1 LIAQP
6 DDQISKREEVRIMYE
21 FTKKAVDENAMN
33 VALYTENGGACK
45 NQGICGDVDG
55 VCGV

>member
-1 LIAQP
+1 
-6 DDQISKREEVRIMYE
+6 MYE
-21 FTKKAVDENAMN
+21 FTKKIADENAEN
-33 VALYTENGGACK
+33 VALYTENGGACQ

>member
-1 LIAQP
+1 M
-6 DDQISKREEVRIMYE
+6 KYE
-21 FTKKAVDENAMN
+21 FTKKSVEENAMN
-33 VALYTENGGACK
+33 VALYGENKNGGDCK

>member
-1 LIAQP
+1 LIARE
-6 DDQISKREEVRIMYE
+6 DEHIIIREEVHVMYE
-21 FTKKAVDENAMN
+21 FTKKIVDENAEN
-33 VALYTENGGACK
+33 VALYTENGGACQ